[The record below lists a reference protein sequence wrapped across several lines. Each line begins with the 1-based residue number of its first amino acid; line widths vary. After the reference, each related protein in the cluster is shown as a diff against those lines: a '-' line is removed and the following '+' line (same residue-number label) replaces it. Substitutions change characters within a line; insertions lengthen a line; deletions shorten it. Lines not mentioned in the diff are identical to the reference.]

1 MSVTPDISKDIK
13 WFLYQI
19 IGAPFLCGGAYG
31 RRKRSARR
39 NLMKKM
45 KRSPSLQKLVLD
57 MASSKEGID
66 NEAFEIGMFN
76 LIAMLQDYAY

>member
-1 MSVTPDISKDIK
+1 M
-13 WFLYQI
+13 
-19 IGAPFLCGGAYG
+19 CGGAYG

-66 NEAFEIGMFN
+66 NEAFEIGMLN
-76 LIAMLQDYAY
+76 LIAMLQDYAFEIILNKGANIYFFKYAFFIF